1 MMTTIVVRLLVLGW
15 MLLAPAV
22 ARSAAEGDFSFYG
35 LRLGM
40 QRADAAKVVELQGDT
55 VKAPSHGMSELELVF
70 DRENALMEIRASW
83 PRPAEPLELQGLQRA
98 LREKFVAPVTAAFP
112 TVSVSV
118 DEYGNRAALRVVFLS
133 TTLRERSID
142 FYRARF
148 RKTLD

>member
-1 MMTTIVVRLLVLGW
+1 MRNIVLRLLVLGW
-15 MLLAPAV
+15 FLLAPAA
-22 ARSAAEGDFSFYG
+22 ARGAGEGDFSFYG

-40 QRADAAKVVELQGDT
+40 PRAEVAKVVELQGDT
-55 VKAPSHGMSELELVF
+55 VKAPGHGMIELELVF
-70 DRENALMEIRASW
+70 DRENALMEMRASW

-98 LREKFVAPVTAAFP
+98 LREKFVGPITAAFP
-112 TVSVSV
+112 TVSVSI

-142 FYRARF
+142 FYRARY

>member
-1 MMTTIVVRLLVLGW
+1 MRAIVVRLLVLGC
-15 MLLAPAV
+15 LLLVPAA
-22 ARSAAEGDFSFYG
+22 ARGAGEGDFSFYG

-40 QRADAAKVVELQGDT
+40 QRAEVAKVVVLQGDT
-55 VKAPSHGMSELELVF
+55 VNAPGHGMIELELVF
-70 DRENALMEIRASW
+70 DRENALMEMRASW

-98 LREKFVAPVTAAFP
+98 LREKFVGPVTAAFP
-112 TVSVSV
+112 TVSVSI

-142 FYRARF
+142 FYRARY